1 LLGIEAPNKANRT
14 LQFGHVEVIVDDN
27 FSAPSQDESTST
39 SASASSLS
47 DDSSSLSDGYGY
59 HQSSTETTEPSPD
72 QGKPIGGGGVPCVN

>member
-1 LLGIEAPNKANRT
+1 LGIEAPAKANRT

-47 DDSSSLSDGYGY
+47 DGSSSLSDGYGY
-59 HQSSTETTEPSPD
+59 QQSSTETTEPTPD